1 MPEAK
6 KLLVLTIDVDDDLGE
21 KAKVRGP
28 VVGRQENVDAATKM
42 ALADPEEADA
52 NSIFQAVKEYDE
64 LSKEYDV
71 QVAALTGHRGLGY
84 KADREIVRQLEKVL
98 DEFEADACVL
108 VSDGASDDQ
117 VIPLIQSRV
126 KINRVRQLVIKQT
139 KELEKTYFVV
149 LEKLKEPH
157 YARLV
162 FGVPAVGLLLY
173 FLLPNEGPRIFIGLL
188 GAYLFL
194 KGLGVEEAIISSV
207 SKVEFSFES
216 PTFLL
221 YFASVPLALVSVGI
235 ALDSV
240 YRRGSLDALKGA
252 ALFVKFLLQLMPV
265 ALLFMVAGNAVEAWT
280 DKKRYNLPNIIVDGL
295 IIVFLSFI
303 LSSAADW
310 VLGALSFPNFLYTLL
325 LGVAAMLVATHF
337 AREYKKKMVAEM
349 KLEGKE
355 VYTEIGGFLGKI
367 VGVNKKNQ
375 LIVQTG
381 RGQKIDF
388 DFDNISRIGEKII
401 IRY

>member
-28 VVGRQENVDAATKM
+28 VVGRQENVEAATKL

-52 NSIFQAVKEYDE
+52 NAIFQAVKEYDE
-64 LSKEYDV
+64 LGKEHDV
-71 QVAALTGHRGLGY
+71 EVASLTGHRGLGY

-117 VIPLIQSRV
+117 IMPIIQSRV
-126 KINRVRQLVIKQT
+126 KINRVRQVVIKQT

-173 FLLPNEGPRIFIGLL
+173 FLLPDYGTRIFIGLL
-188 GAYLFL
+188 GAYLLL
-194 KGLGVEEAIISSV
+194 KGLGVEEAIANRI
-207 SKVEFSFES
+207 SKVEVSFDS
-216 PTFLL
+216 PTFLI
-221 YFASVPLALVSVGI
+221 YFASIPLVIVSFGI

-240 YRRGSLDALKGA
+240 ARRSGLDLLKSA
-252 ALFVKFLLQLMPV
+252 ALFAKFLLPLLPI
-265 ALLFMVAGNAVEAWT
+265 ALLLIVLGSALEAWT
-280 DKKRYNLPNIIVDGL
+280 DRKRYLLPNVAVDGAV
-295 IIVFLSFI
+295 IVLLTII
-303 LSSAADW
+303 LSAAADW
-310 VLGALSFPNFLYTLL
+310 VLGAIAFQNFLYTLL
-325 LGVAAMLVATHF
+325 VGVAAMLVSTHF
-337 AREYKKKMVAEM
+337 AKEYKKKMVSEM
-349 KLEGKE
+349 KLDGRE
-355 VYTEIGGFLGKI
+355 VYSETGGFLGKI
-367 VGVNKKNQ
+367 VGTNKKNQ

-381 RGQKIDF
+381 RGQKLDF
-388 DFDNISRIGEKII
+388 DLDNISRLGEKII